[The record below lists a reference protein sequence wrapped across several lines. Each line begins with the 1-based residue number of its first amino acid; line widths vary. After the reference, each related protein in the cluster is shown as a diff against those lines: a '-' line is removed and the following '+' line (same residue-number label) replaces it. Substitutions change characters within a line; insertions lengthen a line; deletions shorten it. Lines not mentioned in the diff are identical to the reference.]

1 MKISE
6 ASVTMIIKEINA
18 FKEWYAKDV
27 TKSTN
32 D

>member
-18 FKEWYAKDV
+18 FKEWYAGDV
-27 TKSTN
+27 MKEK
-32 D
+32 